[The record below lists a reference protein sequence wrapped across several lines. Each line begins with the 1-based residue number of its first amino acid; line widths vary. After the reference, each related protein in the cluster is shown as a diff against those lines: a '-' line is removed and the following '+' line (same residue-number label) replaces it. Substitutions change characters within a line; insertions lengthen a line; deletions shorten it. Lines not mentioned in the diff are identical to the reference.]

1 MELVTSG
8 GLTTV
13 RGAYHLGAVSVPTEF
28 EVKSARDI
36 PEFGSEP
43 GDDYHVLVVQKG
55 ELYYHGTVNSNYKV
69 QQGDKILFTPELGSH
84 IGNVKKI

>member
-13 RGAYHLGAVSVPTEF
+13 RGAYHLGSVSVPTEF
-28 EVKSARDI
+28 EVKSVRDI

-43 GDDYHVLVVQKG
+43 GDDYHVVVVKRG
-55 ELYYHGTVNSNYKV
+55 ELYYEGTVNSDYKI
-69 QQGDKILFTPELGSH
+69 QKGDNILFTPQLGSH